1 MRRSRLTGQV
11 ATLLAAIALVGGCA
25 TSGDVAQD
33 RPSAADESRARAH
46 QSVGA
51 NHLREGRLPLAIREL
66 RASEALNPGDRWT
79 QLTLAEAYRMKG
91 LNADAERHL
100 HKALEIDPT
109 FQDARLTLSGLYIQ
123 TDRYREAIEEAQIL
137 IDDPT
142 FPQPW
147 TALTNKGWAL
157 LRLERRAE
165 AREALVAAI
174 EYNERYWRAQL
185 NLGILDSE
193 EGKRIDAIER
203 FERVIELA
211 GPLGNAEANY
221 RIAEIYISLGLT
233 DEARRTASVLGHNY
247 PGSPWYNRAYRLIY
261 FKEPRDKLA
270 KS

>member
-1 MRRSRLTGQV
+1 M
-11 ATLLAAIALVGGCA
+11 ALLAALLATIALAGGCA
-25 TSGDVAQD
+25 TSGGVAAD
-33 RPSAADESRARAH
+33 RPSPADESRARAH

-51 NHLREGRLPLAIREL
+51 NHLREGRVPLAIRDL

-100 HKALEIDPT
+100 KKALEIDPK
-109 FQDARLTLSGLYIQ
+109 FQDARLTLSGLHIQ
-123 TDRYREAIEEAQIL
+123 TGRYQEAIDEAQLL

-157 LRLERRAE
+157 IRLERRAE
-165 AREALVAAI
+165 AREALVAAV

-185 NLGILDSE
+185 NLGILDAE
-193 EGKRIDAIER
+193 EGKRIAAIER

-211 GPLGNAEANY
+211 GALGSAEANY
-221 RIAEIYISLGLT
+221 RIAEVYLSLGNRNLAV
-233 DEARRTASVLGHNY
+233 EHLVAASSQRPSG
-247 PGSPWYNRAYRLIY
+247 PWGKRSEDTLKRL
-261 FKEPRDKLA
+261 R
-270 KS
+270 

>member
-1 MRRSRLTGQV
+1 MRRSRRTARV
-11 ATLLAAIALVGGCA
+11 AALLAALALVGGCA
-25 TSGDVAQD
+25 TSGDGAAE
-33 RPSAADESRARAH
+33 RPSAADEARARAH

-66 RASEALNPGDRWT
+66 RASEELNPADRWT

-100 HKALEIDPT
+100 HKALAIDPK
-109 FQDARLTLSGLYIQ
+109 FQNARLTLSGLYIQ
-123 TDRYREAIEEAQIL
+123 TERYPEAIAEAQIL

-157 LRLERRAE
+157 FELERRAE
-165 AREALVAAI
+165 AREALLAAI

-185 NLGILDSE
+185 NLGILDAE
-193 EGKRIDAIER
+193 EGKRMAALER

-211 GPLGNAEANY
+211 GPLGSAEANY
-221 RIAEIYISLGLT
+221 RIAEVYLALGNRKQALEHLVAASSQRSSGPWGKRSEDT
-233 DEARRTASVLGHNY
+233 LRRL
-247 PGSPWYNRAYRLIY
+247 R
-261 FKEPRDKLA
+261 
-270 KS
+270 

>member
-1 MRRSRLTGQV
+1 V
-11 ATLLAAIALVGGCA
+11 ATLLAALALAGGCA
-25 TSGDVAQD
+25 TSGDVARD
-33 RPSAADESRARAH
+33 RPSAAEESRARAH

-51 NHLREGRLPLAIREL
+51 THLKEGRLPLAIREL
-66 RASEALNPGDRWT
+66 RASEELNPNDRWT
-79 QLTLAEAYRMKG
+79 QLTLAEAYRLKG

-100 HKALEIDPT
+100 HKALEIDPK

-123 TDRYREAIEEAQIL
+123 TERYQEAIEEAQIL

-157 LRLERRAE
+157 VRLERRAE
-165 AREALVAAI
+165 AREALVMAI

-185 NLGILDSE
+185 NLGILDAE

-203 FERVIELA
+203 FERVVELA

-221 RIAEIYISLGLT
+221 RIAEIYISLGNRKQAVEHLV
-233 DEARRTASVLGHNY
+233 AASSQRPSG
-247 PGSPWYNRAYRLIY
+247 PWGKRSEDTLKRL
-261 FKEPRDKLA
+261 R
-270 KS
+270 

>member
-1 MRRSRLTGQV
+1 MRRWRLTAPV
-11 ATLLAAIALVGGCA
+11 AALLAALALVGGCA

-33 RPSAADESRARAH
+33 RLSAADEARARAH

-51 NHLREGRLPLAIREL
+51 NHLREGRVPLAIREL
-66 RASEALNPGDRWT
+66 RASEELNPNDRWT

-100 HKALEIDPT
+100 HKALEIDPK

-123 TDRYREAIEEAQIL
+123 TDRYREAIEEAQLL

-157 LRLERRAE
+157 IRLERRAE

-174 EYNERYWRAQL
+174 DYNERYWRAQL
-185 NLGILDSE
+185 NLGILDAE
-193 EGKRIDAIER
+193 EGKRNDAIER

-211 GPLGNAEANY
+211 GPLGSAEANF
-221 RIAEIYISLGLT
+221 RIAEIYISLGNRKRAL
-233 DEARRTASVLGHNY
+233 EHLVAASSQRPSG
-247 PGSPWYNRAYRLIY
+247 PWGKRSEDTLKRL
-261 FKEPRDKLA
+261 R
-270 KS
+270 